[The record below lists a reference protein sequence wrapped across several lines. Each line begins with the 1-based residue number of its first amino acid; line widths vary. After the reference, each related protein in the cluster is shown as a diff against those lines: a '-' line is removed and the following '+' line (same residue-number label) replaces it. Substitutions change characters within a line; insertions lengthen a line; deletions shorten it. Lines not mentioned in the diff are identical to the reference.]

1 MIITFPRF
9 CFGHQEQKN
18 KMAEMKLSIR
28 RRGEDQSRRQT
39 GRAVSVFSGRRVVI
53 KRTRGWGGEGGR
65 PGAFTTGTERR
76 RNMRRGAWN
85 GGEHQAKHHGKA
97 GSLITI

>member
-53 KRTRGWGGEGGR
+53 KRTRGWGGREAGGFHNR
-65 PGAFTTGTERR
+65 YRE
-76 RNMRRGAWN
+76 
-85 GGEHQAKHHGKA
+85 EEKYEA
-97 GSLITI
+97 GSVERW